1 MPTMPTIPTINS
13 LVEVQNF
20 DDGNSPYTAYTN
32 VWCIKEFMFNRGK
45 VKLQNNSN
53 KEIVIRSIS
62 TWKVKL
68 IDNSD

>member
-1 MPTMPTIPTINS
+1 MDINS
-13 LVEVQNF
+13 LVEIHTF
-20 DDGNSPYTAYTN
+20 DDGNTCFNTYN
-32 VWCIKEFMFNRGK
+32 NIWIIKEFMLNRGK
-45 VKLQNNSN
+45 LKLQNNNN